1 MNSSI
6 PEPNPADLARDLV
19 ADLALCGLTPAPP
32 WTNQDRPDAGAGR
45 SIDVSGRDLF
55 PIRVSCPVSVTHDG
69 SDRITSGERDAIASF
84 VCAAR
89 EGWPAAIRL
98 AFYWKARAELASRRR
113 T

>member
-1 MNSSI
+1 MNNSI
-6 PEPNPADLARDLV
+6 HDPTTADLARNL
-19 ADLALCGLTPAPP
+19 ALDLALCEQTPCQP
-32 WTNQDRPDAGAGR
+32 WTKQDRPDAGAGR